1 MARNLPPLNAL
12 KAFEAAARHESFT
25 AAAAELNVT
34 HAAVSRHVRELE
46 GWLATKLFVRSGR
59 GVELTERGKSY
70 VVEPVHFRGSTPQ
83 ITALAAGELEIAAL
97 AYSSFPLA
105 VHNAKLDL
113 RVVADVFQDG
123 VPGHYSSEYLVAGDS
138 PIRSAAELRG
148 KRVATNAIGGA
159 VDIGARAML
168 KKHGLE
174 DKRDY
179 TILEVGFPNMTAMV
193 REGKVDAAG
202 FVVPFAIS
210 AKQAGLRP
218 LFVMRDAVG
227 VTQMLVWAARADFL
241 ARHRP
246 ALVDFFEDHQR
257 ALRWFLDP
265 ANREAAIAMVA
276 AFTKRPADSYR
287 PWLFTAQDYYRHPQG
302 LPDLEA
308 LQRNIET
315 AHELG
320 FLPKPLDVKAY
331 SDLSLLQEA
340 IALVEQQH
348 GDAIDLAKLGYDDPA
363 VYDMLCRADAIGLF
377 QVESRAQMNTLPRLK
392 PRTFYDL
399 VIEISLIRPGPPP
412 GSGSATAASSRP
424 TAPNSCCV
432 GSTTRTSGT
441 RARPVRS
448 PTSRR
453 PAPTRCGSCSAAASA
468 AGAPA
473 RPATSPT

>member
-1 MARNLPPLNAL
+1 MDPCVSLLRVAPAIGRRPSRLGAGAAQARPPPKDSNPIAR
-12 KAFEAAARHESFT
+12 AEA
-25 AAAAELNVT
+25 
-34 HAAVSRHVRELE
+34 
-46 GWLATKLFVRSGR
+46 GR
-59 GVELTERGKSY
+59 GPAGCARIARAWEGSMTTMVRGVPAVMVVIALLVGALAAPSAAQGPLRIRIGWVVAPAQLTPLLFQKQEILKHHGKSY

-210 AKQAGLRP
+210 AKEAGLRP

-276 AFTKRPADSYR
+276 AFTKRPAESYR

-308 LQRNIET
+308 LQRNIAT

-320 FLPKPLDVKAY
+320 FLPRTLDVKAY

-340 IALVEQQH
+340 
-348 GDAIDLAKLGYDDPA
+348 
-363 VYDMLCRADAIGLF
+363 
-377 QVESRAQMNTLPRLK
+377 AQRL
-392 PRTFYDL
+392 R
-399 VIEISLIRPGPPP
+399 
-412 GSGSATAASSRP
+412 
-424 TAPNSCCV
+424 
-432 GSTTRTSGT
+432 
-441 RARPVRS
+441 
-448 PTSRR
+448 
-453 PAPTRCGSCSAAASA
+453 
-468 AGAPA
+468 
-473 RPATSPT
+473 